1 MRITTGLARAYVG
14 IFTRPGRVITAI
26 NQVRR
31 SVRKGSFEDM
41 ILNPEKLYK
50 RIKRGE
56 LLENQ
61 AFMTSARALARVYGQ
76 EDGTT
81 SKAEPDQP
89 SALPIATPDVSIDL
103 EGLEMN
109 KGGNP
114 LMELK
119 YNY

>member
-1 MRITTGLARAYVG
+1 MTSDNKKEISSIKNRFGKNILEVNKSY
-14 IFTRPGRVITAI
+14 GRVTVG
-26 NQVRR
+26 NLRL
-31 SVRKGSFEDM
+31 KLED
-41 ILNPEKLYK
+41 
-50 RIKRGE
+50 E
-56 LLENQ
+56 LEEDHSLENPVFFG
-61 AFMTSARALARVYGQ
+61 AARALARFYGQ

-109 KGGNP
+109 RGGSP
-114 LMELK
+114 LIELK